1 MPAPNAALLF
11 IRLLQ
16 QADIEYVVTGSIAA
30 IVYGEPRLTH
40 DLDAVIDVRET
51 SIPKLITVFT
61 GEDFYCPPIDVITV
75 EARREQRGHINILHI
90 PTGFKADLYFRGR
103 DPLHLWALQNV
114 RRLPFLGEEIRVAP
128 PEYVIIR
135 KLEFYREGGS
145 DKHLRDIR
153 LMLKLSG
160 EQIDQQRL
168 AQLISERGLDDSWFK
183 VAQED

>member
-1 MPAPNAALLF
+1 MREPNAALLF
-11 IRLLQ
+11 IRPLE
-16 QADIEYVVTGSIAA
+16 QAGIEYVVTGSIAA

-51 SIPKLITVFT
+51 NIPRLIAAFT
-61 GEDFYCPPIDVITV
+61 GEDFYCPPLDVITV

-90 PTGFKADLYFRGR
+90 PSGFKADLYFRGR
-103 DPLHLWALQNV
+103 DPLHIWALLNV
-114 RRLPFLGEEIRVAP
+114 RKLSFLGGLIRVAP
-128 PEYVIIR
+128 PEYVIVR

-145 DKHLRDIR
+145 DKHLRDVR

-160 EQIDQQRL
+160 SHIDQPRL
-168 AQLISERGLDDSWFK
+168 TQLLSERGLDDCWAK